1 MKDQRRASI
10 EDYVMTRQT
19 ATMKEL
25 QSEFKVSMNTI
36 RADIEALVNSGNL
49 VKIYGGVR
57 KNYEGSAYSD
67 REMDNIKIKTL
78 IAKKAAELI
87 ESGDSVYL
95 DYGTTTVAIPDY
107 LHDKSDITIITPNME
122 LFIRCRNMSNINLIV
137 LPGEY
142 NARINGVVSD
152 NTITDLNN
160 YNIGKAFMATCGITP
175 EGNICVSKYI
185 QKKIKETVISLSD
198 KKYLLMESNK
208 FYFTRPLMYAN
219 ISDIDA
225 VITDNLIDSRSENLC
240 KNVLKTEIIKIENN

>member
-10 EDYVMTRQT
+10 ENYVMSKQT

-25 QSEFKVSMNTI
+25 QAEFKVSMNTI

-49 VKIYGGVR
+49 IKIYGGVR
-57 KNYEGSAYSD
+57 KNYEGSSYYD
-67 REMDNIKIKTL
+67 REMDNINVKTL

-87 ESGDSVYL
+87 ESGDSIYL
-95 DYGTTTVAIPDY
+95 DYGTTTVAIPDF

-142 NARINGVVSD
+142 NERIYGVASD
-152 NTITDLNN
+152 NTVTDLNN

-185 QKKIKETVISLSD
+185 QKKIKETVIALSD

-208 FYFTRPLMYAN
+208 FYFTRPLVYAN
-219 ISDIDA
+219 ISEMDA
-225 VITDNLIDSRSENLC
+225 IITDNSIDIRSEQLC
-240 KNVLKTEIIKIENN
+240 TDVLKTKVVKIENN